1 MNRWAWSIWEHL
13 GHGCKGL
20 VTKSSVDLRQ
30 GLGAAAGSRDV
41 RPGAQA
47 QDGISG
53 PSDPAAPPPP
63 SSAAS
68 PRPAAHSGL
77 GRMQESLKEIFEA
90 RLEV

>member
-1 MNRWAWSIWEHL
+1 M
-13 GHGCKGL
+13 
-20 VTKSSVDLRQ
+20 
-30 GLGAAAGSRDV
+30 

-68 PRPAAHSGL
+68 PAQRHTVGL
-77 GRMQESLKEIFEA
+77 KDAGKPQGDF
-90 RLEV
+90 